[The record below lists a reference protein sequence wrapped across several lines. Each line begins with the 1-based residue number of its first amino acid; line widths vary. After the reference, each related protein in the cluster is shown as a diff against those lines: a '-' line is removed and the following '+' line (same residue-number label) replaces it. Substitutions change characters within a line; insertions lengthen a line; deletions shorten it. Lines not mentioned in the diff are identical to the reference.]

1 MKKFSQFISESRG
14 SRASE
19 KAYRLGL
26 SSDGHGGWLDRGGKL
41 IAQTVNGDLKMID
54 RKSPSPEKAELA
66 PVQAKPREVQIEK
79 PPAAQERP
87 IPKKRKQEEPAPET
101 EKKIPLTIVFGR
113 FNPPTVGHEEL
124 LKTAQKVSSGGD
136 LKIYP
141 SRAQDNTK
149 NPLNPPQKIK
159 YMRKMFPEF
168 KDNIINDDEM
178 RTIFDVLVRASEDGY
193 NKINLVVGANRSSE
207 FDRLAQQY
215 NGSLY
220 SFTELNVIPT
230 ETRDPDAI
238 GPEGTSASRL
248 RKAALEDDF
257 ETFKAGLPKR
267 MSKHD
272 MNALFFAVQR
282 VLLGK
287 TEVERAPG
295 KEAPPEQEVQEMW
308 KYAPKLDPVN
318 LREQYYQEK
327 IFNVGDIV
335 ENLNTGL
342 VGQIKRRGPN
352 YLICV
357 TEEGHMF
364 KSWIKDV
371 TEWTD
376 ISGVPASQREVGT
389 DALRKYVMMM
399 TGTKEIKNFISK
411 YKRSQII
418 NK

>member
-26 SSDGHGGWLDRGGKL
+26 VSDGHGGWVDRGGKL
-41 IAQTVNGDLKMID
+41 IAQTVNGDLKMINK
-54 RKSPSPEKAELA
+54 KSPSPEKAELA
-66 PVQAKPREVQIEK
+66 PIKANRAEIGVEDL
-79 PPAAQERP
+79 PAAQERP
-87 IPKKRKQEEPAPET
+87 IPKKRKEEEPAPEP
-101 EKKIPLTIVFGR
+101 EKEIPVTIVFGR
-113 FNPPTVGHEEL
+113 FNPPTVGHQQL
-124 LKTAQKVSSGGD
+124 LQKAAEVSAGGD

-178 RTIFDVLVRASEDGY
+178 RTIFDVLVRANEDGY
-193 NKINLVVGANRSSE
+193 TKVNLVVGANRSSE
-207 FDRLAQQY
+207 FDRLAGQY

-220 SFTELNVIPT
+220 DFAELNVIPSD
-230 ETRDPDAI
+230 TRDPDAI

-248 RKAALEDDF
+248 RKAALDDDF
-257 ETFKAGLPKR
+257 NTFSAGLPKN
-267 MSKHD
+267 MKKSD

-287 TEVERAPG
+287 KPVESSSG
-295 KEAPPEQEVQEMW
+295 KEVPPEQEVQEVW
-308 KYAPKLDPVN
+308 KYAPKLDLIN
-318 LREQYYQEK
+318 LREQYYQEN
-327 IFNVGDIV
+327 IFKVDDIV

-342 VGQIKRRGPN
+342 VGRVKRRGPN

-357 TEEGHMF
+357 TEDGHMF
-364 KSWIKDV
+364 KSWIKDL

-376 ISGVPASQREVGT
+376 VSGVPANQREVGT
-389 DALRKYVMMM
+389 DSLRQYVMKM
-399 TGTKEIKNFISK
+399 TGTNKILNFVSK
-411 YKRSQII
+411 YKRS
-418 NK
+418 KAKT